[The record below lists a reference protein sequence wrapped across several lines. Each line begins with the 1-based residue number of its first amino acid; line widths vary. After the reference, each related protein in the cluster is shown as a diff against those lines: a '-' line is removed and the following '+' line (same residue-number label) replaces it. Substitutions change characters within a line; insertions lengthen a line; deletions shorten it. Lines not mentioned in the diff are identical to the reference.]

1 MFYKTSYLATGG
13 CSNHQGILGVGTK
26 QYFVSEADYLKSLK
40 ILDFLLNANCNNK
53 LNTFS

>member
-40 ILDFLLNANCNNK
+40 ILDFLLTLIVK
-53 LNTFS
+53 LN

>member
-40 ILDFLLNANCNNK
+40 ILDFLLNKKHMMK
-53 LNTFS
+53 L